1 MIKTSSDIICFS
13 LSRWDAPI
21 SSPAL
26 SLAKEFAK
34 KNRVFYIDHPFS
46 WKDLIAERNAPQVR
60 LREKALLRR
69 KDIYTSPA
77 GFPPNLTIVTPPLS
91 YPVNFLPPGKLYEW
105 FSRINESRLQKTLR
119 TVIRENSIREYI
131 FINFF
136 DPFFLR
142 KLPEDIKPMK
152 MVYQSMDDISQVG
165 YTRRHGIRLEKEIIR
180 EADITLCTSME
191 LTRLHAALSPNVH
204 YHPNAADTT
213 IFRKALTETL
223 PVPEDMRELGKRIIG
238 FTGSIE
244 YRTDFELLKKLASY
258 HQDKILFFVGP
269 VQGDEHI
276 RSGLH
281 KMPNVIFAGARN
293 INELPAYLQHFD
305 CAIIPYKINK
315 LTKSIYPL
323 KINEYLAA
331 GKPVVATH
339 FSEDIYAFRDSAYI
353 VNTSHEFCRAIDKA
367 IFEDNA
373 EKRTLRARVAEQH
386 TWGKR
391 VEQFWEIINAEP
403 VQSKG

>member
-1 MIKTSSDIICFS
+1 MINTSADIICFS

-34 KNRVFYIDHPFS
+34 HNRVFYIDHPFS
-46 WKDLIAERNAPQVR
+46 WKDLITERNTPQVR
-60 LREKALLRR
+60 RRKKTLLRG
-69 KDIYTSPA
+69 KDIYTSPD

-91 YPVNFLPPGKLYEW
+91 YPVNFLPPGKLYQW
-105 FSRINESRLQKTLR
+105 VASINESRLQKMLR
-119 TVIRENSIREYI
+119 TVIRENGIREYV

-142 KLPEDIKPMK
+142 TIPEDIKPLRV
-152 MVYQSMDDISQVG
+152 VYQSMDDISEVG
-165 YTRRHGIRLEKEIIR
+165 YTRRHGARLEKEIIR
-180 EADITLCTSME
+180 KADFTLCTSLE
-191 LTRLHAALSPNVH
+191 LTRLHSALSPNVH

-213 IFRKALTETL
+213 IFRKALTDTL
-223 PVPEDMRELGKRIIG
+223 PIPEDMQGLGKRIIG

-244 YRTDFELLKKLASY
+244 YRTDFELLKKIAAY
-258 HQDKILFFVGP
+258 HHDKILFFVGP

-281 KMPNVIFAGARN
+281 KMPNVIFAGARE
-293 INELPAYLQHFD
+293 ITELPAYLQHFD

-339 FSEDIYAFRDSAYI
+339 FSEDIYAFRESAHI
-353 VNTSHEFCRAIDKA
+353 VNTPHEFCRAIDKA

-373 EKRTLRARVAEQH
+373 EKRKLRAQVAEQH
-386 TWGKR
+386 TWKKR
-391 VEQFWEIINAEP
+391 VEQFWEIISREP
-403 VQSKG
+403 LPS